1 MLKASSKPPPQT
13 IETKIIF
20 FLQLNTIQTP
30 KYQASRKNTY
40 DLERK
45 SMEMEWKTRNMQF
58 RFNWCKFLPAENQFG
73 TNLRNYEIAEIIES

>member
-13 IETKIIF
+13 IETKINF

-45 SMEMEWKTRNMQF
+45 SMEME
-58 RFNWCKFLPAENQFG
+58 
-73 TNLRNYEIAEIIES
+73 